1 MTLIISIRLYV
12 FTLVCHTILQTSFAM
27 RNGFFGFGGPRDF
40 DPTELIDDVYID
52 ESEVKSKIHVPAR
65 VSEKGRIKGSSLS
78 SVPLKYESSWIKNI
92 PKINFIL
99 DPIINFKIKQR
110 FNHFGACMT
119 LGMDY
124 LSELGRWRFHCSLED
139 SIIGGRFSLR
149 GSELG
154 WAKSFRVNVGMGEDN
169 TVKFKV
175 RVGYNLKSTQA
186 YARVRFRT
194 EPVTPFDIG
203 EGLSCTGRIPL
214 PRVFGLFRLVPL
226 RAEYRL
232 RMTTPMPSLEW
243 KRSDRDDKI
252 SFSTGIDR
260 VDISLDELN
269 FCLEWDERSPLW
281 NIDLSNR
288 ISNPRQRRAIS
299 SYETYDSRAFRS
311 STSTGTS
318 GGVGSGGGSRQKRT
332 IV

>member
-1 MTLIISIRLYV
+1 MTLFIALYIATV
-12 FTLVCHTILQTSFAM
+12 MIYDTSAV
-27 RNGFFGFGGPRDF
+27 RTGGFFGGRSSSLIES
-40 DPTELIDDVYID
+40 DPTEDEVYIN
-52 ESEVKSKIHVPAR
+52 ENEIKPIAPNR
-65 VSEKGRIKGSSLS
+65 LSEKGRIKGSSLS
-78 SVPLKYESSWIKNI
+78 ASPVKVESSWIKNI

-99 DPIINFKIKQR
+99 DPIVNFKIKQR
-110 FNHFGACMT
+110 FNHLGACMT

-169 TVKFKV
+169 TVKFKL

-203 EGLSCTGRIPL
+203 EGLSFTGRVPL
-214 PRVFGLFRLVPL
+214 PKIFGLFRLAPL

-269 FCLEWDERSPLW
+269 FCLEWDESSPLW
-281 NIDLSNR
+281 NIDLRNR
-288 ISNPRQRRAIS
+288 NFNPRLRRMDPV
-299 SYETYDSRAFRS
+299 YDSYDGARGFQS
-311 STSTGTS
+311 SS
-318 GGVGSGGGSRQKRT
+318 GGTGGGGGGRR
-332 IV
+332 